1 MRTVTERI
9 APSSMP
15 RQRAD
20 RDPSDSVPAPAA
32 DDAAQEPLDFGARV
46 PESYDELYRLAERV
60 IFRRR
65 PGTSIRATSLV
76 HETYLRLT
84 RSGGT
89 PVRDDR
95 HLLALAARAMRQ
107 VLVDRARRRGSLKAG
122 GAVRG
127 VSIDEHQIPF
137 EAPRGDLLAV
147 DEALRKL
154 AGIAPRKARVV
165 ELRFFGGLSVEEAAC
180 TLDIAPMT
188 VKRDWAFAKAWIL
201 REIESA

>member
-107 VLVDRARRRGSLKAG
+107 VLVDRARRRGSLKAFTFRQSDRLPFLRTSNQPV
-122 GAVRG
+122 AVIQQRFTWFG
-127 VSIDEHQIPF
+127 VRKHLDPAFDSKQARNTAQNNGF
-137 EAPRGDLLAV
+137 FSLLCQFAST
-147 DEALRKL
+147 ALRCDFSSD
-154 AGIAPRKARVV
+154 ATRSEGCAP
-165 ELRFFGGLSVEEAAC
+165 
-180 TLDIAPMT
+180 
-188 VKRDWAFAKAWIL
+188 
-201 REIESA
+201 